1 MLKCFSREGRS
12 KKRQRVVNEWRWQP
26 NTPGSPLPTALTQP
40 FSTDIHAHVDVAL
53 ADSASNMQDAR
64 PHTCIL
70 ISLNAHAQTRQKEVL
85 TAI

>member
-1 MLKCFSREGRS
+1 MAAKHSC
-12 KKRQRVVNEWRWQP
+12 
-26 NTPGSPLPTALTQP
+26 SPLPTALTQP

-53 ADSASNMQDAR
+53 ADSASNMQDAG